1 MLCETRPGAF
11 LIFRQG
17 GILRIGFD
25 ARMIAGKGVGTY
37 SRNLL
42 KQFAQAPGLEV
53 VCFVNKDTAGRIPP
67 GENFTQV
74 VLNEE
79 VFLPRS
85 LGRIGQAVNKSGVDL
100 FHTPYVVA
108 PSGLK
113 CPLLVTAHDIIPL
126 LFPKSIPSFRLR
138 RTYKSLLADAI
149 GKADHI
155 VTVST
160 VSQSYLLAH
169 FNLNLA
175 RVSVIL
181 DGVGAEFTPRSVEE
195 VEAVCDKYKIGRPN
209 ILWLGEFVAHKNVTV
224 LTKAFSALSSRLR
237 SHYSLVLAG
246 EKSGDWQQVKKEA
259 DRAGVGNHVHL
270 PGFIGEAD
278 LPALYS
284 SADLF
289 VFPSLYEGFGLPPL
303 EAMACGTPVICS
315 NSSSLP
321 EVIGDGGLLV
331 APRSAALSAAIT
343 EVLTNDSLKQRLRR
357 RGRERAAMFSWETTA
372 AKTLD
377 LYRELA

>member
-1 MLCETRPGAF
+1 MK
-11 LIFRQG
+11 
-17 GILRIGFD
+17 IGFD
-25 ARMIAGKGVGTY
+25 ARMIAWKGVGTY
-37 SRNLL
+37 SRSLL
-42 KQFAQAPGLEV
+42 KQFAQISDLEV
-53 VCFVNKDTAGRIPP
+53 VCFVNRETAVHLPEGK
-67 GENFTQV
+67 NFTLV
-74 VLNEE
+74 ELNEE
-79 VFLPRS
+79 VFSSRY
-85 LGRIGQAVNKSGVDL
+85 LGKIGQAVNKTGVEL

-108 PSGLK
+108 PSGLN
-113 CPLLVTAHDIIPL
+113 CPLLMTAHDIIPL

-138 RTYKSLLADAI
+138 RTYKSLLADAV

-155 VTVST
+155 ITVST

-169 FNLNLA
+169 FNLQLA
-175 RVSVIL
+175 QVSVVL
-181 DGVGAEFTPRSVEE
+181 DGVSPEFTPRSEE
-195 VEAVCDKYKIGRPN
+195 EIEAVCAKYGLGRPH

-224 LTKAFSALSSRLR
+224 LVKAFSALSPHFR
-237 SHYSLVLAG
+237 SHYTLVLAG
-246 EKSGDWQQVKKEA
+246 EKGGDWSEVKKEA
-259 DRAGVGNHVHL
+259 QRAGVDRLVRF
-270 PGFIGEAD
+270 PGFIDEND

-289 VFPSLYEGFGLPPL
+289 LFPSLYEGFGLPPL

-343 EVLTNDSLKQRLRR
+343 EVLTNNSLKQRLRR
-357 RGRERAAMFSWETTA
+357 RGRERAALFSWETTA

-377 LYRELA
+377 IYRELIQA